1 MTSCLSWTSVVFQES
16 SNETLPGFSE
26 SDFLALACSK
36 INKRRNYISNQN
48 RSKSTGIEKLFSY
61 TDMVLSFQTMSQF
74 GRLFPL
80 IWNSTL
86 TVIDLEILY
95 RHLTLGERS
104 QLGSWKKPQHFR
116 EVTSPTMTH
125 AHRDCFNE
133 SIISCFNV
141 SWHSSHTAISLYR
154 SILQTWHI
162 KKKQSQQ
169 FECVNSNR
177 ISSSKATGEK
187 IILSYHTY
195 EHV

>member
-26 SDFLALACSK
+26 SDFLALALSK
-36 INKRRNYISNQN
+36 INKRNYISNQN

-61 TDMVLSFQTMSQF
+61 TDVVLRFQTMSQF
-74 GRLFPL
+74 GWLFPL

-95 RHLTLGERS
+95 RHLTPGERS

-125 AHRDCFNE
+125 THIDSFKE
-133 SIISCFNV
+133 SIISCLNV
-141 SWHSSHTAISLYR
+141 SWHSSHTAISLYK
-154 SILQTWHI
+154 SILRTWHI
-162 KKKQSQQ
+162 KKQQSQQ

-187 IILSYHTY
+187 IILSYRTY